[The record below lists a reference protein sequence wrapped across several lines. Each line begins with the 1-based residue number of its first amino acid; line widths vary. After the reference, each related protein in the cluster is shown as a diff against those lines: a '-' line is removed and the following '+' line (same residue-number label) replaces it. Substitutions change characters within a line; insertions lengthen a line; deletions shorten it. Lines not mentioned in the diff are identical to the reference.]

1 MGDVRWWNGLKECSS
16 KGFTLVSVGISL
28 DRFLATLSSVNASC
42 LPPSDTRT
50 IRNRTQPRPVLWCS
64 SARVSLYAFE
74 PPHGQRARR
83 WHSESRVALTG
94 TERWPILFM
103 KATFALGLRLCFHY
117 YFNLILMFCVLTQGC
132 SDTSHK
138 FRDRTC
144 RSTACLRLA
153 FVRAQS
159 TAQSPEKP
167 WLRVHAPRAAA
178 LAPTLLLHLRGLL
191 ARLQLRL
198 HFLGGL
204 AVNSAWMG
212 RRGGFCGFGGGSLE
226 QLRPWPALP
235 SGWDSTLGAPS
246 CKEPTGAPRGAAGA
260 ELWR

>member
-1 MGDVRWWNGLKECSS
+1 MIHGTRHLWKRPCFSRTVAPFGATPRTCTPCRSRAVQARGPDSGDASVLNGEFMGDVRWWNGLKECSS

-117 YFNLILMFCVLTQGC
+117 YF
-132 SDTSHK
+132 
-138 FRDRTC
+138 
-144 RSTACLRLA
+144 
-153 FVRAQS
+153 
-159 TAQSPEKP
+159 
-167 WLRVHAPRAAA
+167 
-178 LAPTLLLHLRGLL
+178 
-191 ARLQLRL
+191 
-198 HFLGGL
+198 
-204 AVNSAWMG
+204 
-212 RRGGFCGFGGGSLE
+212 
-226 QLRPWPALP
+226 
-235 SGWDSTLGAPS
+235 
-246 CKEPTGAPRGAAGA
+246 
-260 ELWR
+260 